1 MSFKDSISAEDQA
14 LGGLAARHSTKDS
27 LDPKGVFKVICRA
40 ADGSVRWK
48 DDFANLVVTVGKNDL
63 LDQYFRGSGYT
74 ATFFVGLKT
83 AGSISINDTMSSKS
97 WTEITAYSNATRPA
111 YTTAAPSGG
120 IITNS
125 ASPAIFNI
133 NGSAAA
139 GGCFITTNSTK
150 GGTTGTLFSAVDFS
164 VVRNVLSGDT
174 LSVVY
179 QLAC

>member
-1 MSFKDSISAEDQA
+1 MKPEDTLPIVDTSFA
-14 LGGLAARHSTKDS
+14 GLSVRHKAQDT
-27 LDPKGVFKVICRA
+27 LDPKGVFKVICRS
-40 ADGSVRWK
+40 ADGSIRWE

-63 LDQYFRGSGYT
+63 LNQYFRGVSYT

-125 ASPAIFNI
+125 ASPAVFNI